1 MLQTNDLCGVFV
13 PVVAPF
19 LPNGALDLASFRRY
33 VAGLLAFDIQ
43 GIVVNGTT
51 GECPT
56 VAWEE
61 AAALVRAA
69 QEVAAAQKRPV
80 PIVVGTGTNDTAAS
94 VRRTELAGRLGANAA
109 LVVTPY
115 YSRPSQEGIEAHYR
129 RIAEVG
135 VPVIAYEIP
144 ARTGVRLTA
153 DTMRRI
159 LELDGVIGVKDS
171 SGSTALL
178 EELMRHKTKPVLCG
192 DDALLCDMLRLG
204 ARGGILASANVR
216 TPLFL
221 ETCRLAATG
230 DMAAAEQ
237 AFAPLRPIIERLFRE
252 PNPAPLKWLLARH
265 GMIAEGAVRLP
276 LAPISPALAREL
288 EQEPVN

>member
-1 MLQTNDLCGVFV
+1 MLQANDLHGVFV

-19 LPNGALDLASFRRY
+19 RPDGALDLASFRRY
-33 VAGLLAFDIQ
+33 VAGLLAFDIR

-69 QEVAAAQKRPV
+69 QEVAAERKRPV

-94 VRRTELAGRLGANAA
+94 VRRTELAGELGADAA

-115 YSRPSQEGIEAHYR
+115 YSRPSQEGIAAHYR
-129 RIAEVG
+129 RVAEVG

-153 DTMRRI
+153 DTLRGI
-159 LELDGVIGVKDS
+159 LELDGVIGLKDS
-171 SGSTALL
+171 SGGTALL
-178 EELMRHKTKPVLCG
+178 QALMRHGTKPVLCG
-192 DDALLCDMLRLG
+192 EDALLCDMLRLG

-216 TPLFL
+216 TTAFL
-221 ETCRLAATG
+221 ETCRSAAAG
-230 DMAAAEQ
+230 DMPAAER
-237 AFAPLRPIIERLFRE
+237 AFAPLRPVVERLFRE

-265 GMIAEGAVRLP
+265 GIIAEGAVRLP
-276 LAPISPALAREL
+276 LAPITPALAREL
-288 EQEPVN
+288 ESEPLS